1 MAQTTINRSTNYYTP
16 RPYPSPSSYYTLH
29 GLKQSA
35 KLNGQLVKVHEIMKI
50 LLLQDIKLKLFKRVH
65 EIVQRWKI

>member
-1 MAQTTINRSTNYYTP
+1 MAQTTINRSTNYYT
-16 RPYPSPSSYYTLH
+16 PSPSSYYTLH